1 MYNFAADGE
10 DVDRG
15 GDSVHALLLPH
26 QRALGK
32 ELWWGDPGFGGPG
45 RGLST
50 GRGEGRQLCEYCTV
64 QILS

>member
-32 ELWWGDPGFGGPG
+32 ELWWGGLGVSVPDTRSRVRRPGAGSLHRAG
-45 RGLST
+45 RGAAAL
-50 GRGEGRQLCEYCTV
+50 
-64 QILS
+64 